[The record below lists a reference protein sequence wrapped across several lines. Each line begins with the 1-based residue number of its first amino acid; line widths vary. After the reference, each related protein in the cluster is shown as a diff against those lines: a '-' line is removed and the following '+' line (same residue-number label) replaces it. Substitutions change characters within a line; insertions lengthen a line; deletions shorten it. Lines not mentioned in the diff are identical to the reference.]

1 MRQKPGKA
9 SDLGHSFNI
18 QDETYFSN
26 ISRKKS
32 IKKYEKYNQK
42 GFDLEC

>member
-18 QDETYFSN
+18 QDGADTSN
-26 ISRKKS
+26 MKEKKS
-32 IKKYEKYNQK
+32 I
-42 GFDLEC
+42 